1 MINWKYKKPYTETYE
16 IELRQTNPTTS
27 NSSPAHTDTYE
38 DCITKKGRGK
48 NKIYDPIIEKINL
61 NEALDYI
68 KNYDSVKWTR
78 ADTRKTNEGKK
89 RFYICHKSCP
99 KRIFILLNAE
109 NEFVSIYAS
118 NDDLNT

>member
-48 NKIYDPIIEKINL
+48 NKIQSNGHVQTPEKQMKERNDFTYATKAVQ
-61 NEALDYI
+61 NVY
-68 KNYDSVKWTR
+68 S
-78 ADTRKTNEGKK
+78 
-89 RFYICHKSCP
+89 FY
-99 KRIFILLNAE
+99 
-109 NEFVSIYAS
+109 
-118 NDDLNT
+118 